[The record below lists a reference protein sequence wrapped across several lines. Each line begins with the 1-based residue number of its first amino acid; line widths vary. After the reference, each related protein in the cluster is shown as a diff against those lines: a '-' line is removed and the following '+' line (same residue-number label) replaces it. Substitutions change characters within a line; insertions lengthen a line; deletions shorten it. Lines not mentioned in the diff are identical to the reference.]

1 MNATTQNTD
10 TTTTTPAAATTPSQ
24 YDFSKPVNQDG
35 SLKKYVQYVMAIKDA
50 GKELTK
56 REILTIVNGKEPK
69 GDVRGTANKPFKLLK
84 DKEILRYN
92 RATKS
97 WQLSDNSGEF
107 IALIESEKE
116 KVTTAAV
123 AA

>member
-1 MNATTQNTD
+1 MNTPTQNT
-10 TTTTTPAAATTPSQ
+10 TPVTTPATAQ

-50 GKELTK
+50 GHELTK
-56 REILTIVNGKEPK
+56 REILTIVNKKEPK

-84 DKEILRYN
+84 DKEILKYR

-97 WQLSDNSGEF
+97 WELAENAEAF
-107 IALIESEKE
+107 FTLIQSEQSKR
-116 KVTTAAV
+116 TTA
-123 AA
+123 